1 MKKYLFRIS
10 MIVAFLVLSVYL
22 LYPTY
27 RDSVHQSNLS
37 NLSGEDST
45 AYFDEHEESIR
56 NARAG
61 RLKLGLD
68 LQGGMYVTLEVD
80 IVELLAKLAK
90 NEDENLRTIIAEVRQ
105 EALTSDE
112 PVLDLFS
119 SKFEER
125 NMRMSRY
132 YGDIRDEN
140 ADVMEK
146 LRDESEKAVDR
157 ALEIIRNRID
167 QYGVSEVSIAR
178 SGNRRIILELPG
190 VSDEREVRGLIQETA
205 QLEFKLLA
213 DENSILKALG
223 NIDRVLL
230 GKELEEDEDTTTVDD
245 PALAEGE
252 VPDDELRSDEE
263 TLADADAEAD
273 ELAEDAA
280 DVTAS
285 DEDALDAESIADEA
299 MTEEEQLEEWKKENP
314 FRALFS
320 QADEQTLIASADQ
333 RERVNNIL
341 RRSDVRDAIPDDVSF
356 AWGAKPYVTA
366 EGMDYYEFF
375 ILKRKPELTGEVI
388 TNARAQTDQA
398 GFGGA
403 VVTMQMDAE
412 GSREWARVTGAN
424 VNKRI
429 AIVLDNAVFSAP
441 NVRQKIIGGNS
452 QIEGMANMEEA
463 RLLEIV
469 LKAGALPAPVD
480 IIEERTVGPS
490 LGEDSINKG
499 LTSFLIGLAIVI
511 IFMVVYYQYGGVS
524 ADMALIFNV
533 VFILAVLAGFHGT
546 LTLPGIAGIL
556 LTVGMAVDANVLIN
570 ERIREEFG
578 AGKTIRAAIDAG
590 YSRAFPAIIDA
601 NLTTLLTTII
611 LYQFGSGPVQG
622 FALTL
627 MIGIICSLFTA
638 IVMTRVILEITLDKS
653 PSIVKFG

>member
-1 MKKYLFRIS
+1 

-27 RDSVHQSNLS
+27 MDTVHQSRLS
-37 NLSGEDST
+37 ELSSEDST

-80 IVELLAKLAK
+80 IIELLAKLAK
-90 NEDENLRTIIAEVRQ
+90 NEDENLRTIVAEVRQ

-112 PVLDLFS
+112 AVLDIFVR
-119 SKFEER
+119 KFEQR

-132 YGDIRDEN
+132 YGDIRDSN
-140 ADVMEK
+140 ADVVEK

-213 DENSILKALG
+213 DENSILRALD

-230 GKELEEDEDTTTVDD
+230 GKPLEEEDTLSVDE
-245 PALAEGE
+245 PVLAEGE
-252 VPDDELRSDEE
+252 AGEGEAGEGESADEDM
-263 TLADADAEAD
+263 LADATAQAD
-273 ELAEDAA
+273 EAAA
-280 DVTAS
+280 DDTEEVADT
-285 DEDALDAESIADEA
+285 DALDADDIASES
-299 MTEEEQLEEWKKENP
+299 MTEEEQIEEWKKENP

-320 QADEQTLIASADQ
+320 QADQQTLIASADQ
-333 RERVNNIL
+333 RERINNIL

-356 AWGAKPYVTA
+356 AWGAKPYITA

-375 ILKRKPELTGEVI
+375 ILKRRPELTGEVI

-412 GSREWARVTGAN
+412 GAREWARVTGAN

-499 LTSFLIGLAIVI
+499 MTSFLIGLGIVI

-524 ADMALIFNV
+524 ANLALIFNV

-638 IVMTRVILEITLDKS
+638 IVMTRVILEITLDKA
-653 PSIVKFG
+653 PNVVKFG

>member
-1 MKKYLFRIS
+1 
-10 MIVAFLVLSVYL
+10 MIVAFLALSVYL

-27 RDSVHQSNLS
+27 RDTVHQSTLS
-37 NLSGEDST
+37 ELSGEDST

-105 EALTSDE
+105 EALISDE
-112 PVLDLFS
+112 AVLDLFG

-132 YGDIRDEN
+132 YGDIRDSN
-140 ADVMEK
+140 ADVMDK

-167 QYGVSEVSIAR
+167 QYGVSEVSITR

-213 DENSILKALG
+213 DENTILKALG

-230 GKELEEDEDTTTVDD
+230 GKELEEDEDTTAVDD
-245 PALAEGE
+245 AALAEGE
-252 VPDDELRSDEE
+252 VPDEEARTDEE

-273 ELAEDAA
+273 EVAG
-280 DVTAS
+280 DVAAS
-285 DEDALDAESIADEA
+285 DTDALDADAITDEA
-299 MTEEEQLEEWKKENP
+299 MTEDEQIEEWKRENP

-333 RERVNNIL
+333 RERINNIL

-499 LTSFLIGLAIVI
+499 LTSFLIGLVIVI

-533 VFILAVLAGFHGT
+533 IFILAVLAGFHGT